1 MSIPSTGLSHWEKE
15 SGRSSSPIISVD
27 ETAKLLDLG
36 KNQVY
41 AAVKRGEIDAL
52 RIGGRILILRVPLER
67 KLRGE
72 AAA

>member
-1 MSIPSTGLSHWEKE
+1 MSTSSTGLSDWEKG
-15 SGRSSSPIISVD
+15 SGGSSPVISVD
-27 ETAKLLDLG
+27 ETAELLGLG

-41 AAVKRGEIDAL
+41 AAVKRREIDAL

-72 AAA
+72 AA